1 MSSAAVLQPF
11 LRSSSPA
18 PARSFAATRPWP
30 WLGLSALLA
39 CSAGGGEPVDKTPS
53 TSAGS
58 GGSAAGQASVAG
70 SGGTSGSGGQPTAGA
85 ASGAAGSSGT
95 ATGGTA
101 TGGSAGAAGSGGT
114 AEKGSCA
121 SADILCLTFE
131 ELAAGSMPQ
140 MEPFQKYN
148 CGGQA
153 TSTDLLV
160 EDGKGKNG
168 TKGFTSKKS
177 LNGGCNLLADLGAHE
192 ELWVT
197 ADVKFS
203 AGVPVG
209 TVHELTPFEITATAT
224 DDPGVRPGIRADNSC
239 NSWPGAELNITGGG
253 ERTGCTA
260 FKFMTEQWYCL
271 EVQVKN
277 LAASVEGHLFIDS
290 VEPSYHIH
298 QDAVTSVVN
307 TGWTG
312 ARMLRLGARSYS
324 SSVEAPLY
332 IDNLSVS
339 TKRVGCINP

>member
-1 MSSAAVLQPF
+1 MP
-11 LRSSSPA
+11 
-18 PARSFAATRPWP
+18 
-30 WLGLSALLA
+30 
-39 CSAGGGEPVDKTPS
+39 SAGAGSGGSTGGATGLAGSVA

-58 GGSAAGQASVAG
+58 GGSPTAGGAGGVASAGSAGTVTAGTSSAG
-70 SGGTSGSGGQPTAGA
+70 SGG
-85 ASGAAGSSGT
+85 AAG
-95 ATGGTA
+95 TGGT
-101 TGGSAGAAGSGGT
+101 G
-114 AEKGSCA
+114 KGSCA
-121 SADILCLTFE
+121 SADVLCLTFE

-140 MEPFQKYN
+140 AEPFQKYN

-160 EDGKGKNG
+160 EAGQGKNG
-168 TKGFTSKKS
+168 SQGFTSKKS
-177 LNGGCNLLADLGAHE
+177 LNGGCNLLADLGTHE

-209 TVHELTPFEITATAT
+209 TVHELTPFEITATAQ

-239 NSWPGAELNITGGG
+239 NSWPGAELNITGSQ

-260 FKFMTEQWYCL
+260 FKFMTDQWYCL

-277 LAASVEGHLFIDS
+277 LAASVEGHLFIDG

-339 TKRVGCINP
+339 TKRVGCQNP

>member
-1 MSSAAVLQPF
+1 VLKPF

-18 PARSFAATRPWP
+18 PARLSAAAKAWP
-30 WLGLSALLA
+30 LLGLSALLS
-39 CSAGGGEPVDKTPS
+39 CSAGGGAPVDKPPS
-53 TSAGS
+53 ASAGS
-58 GGSAAGQASVAG
+58 GGSTAGQTSVAG
-70 SGGTSGSGGQPTAGA
+70 SVGTSGSGGAPTAAGMG
-85 ASGAAGSSGT
+85 GAAGSSGS
-95 ATGGTA
+95 ATGGTSA
-101 TGGSAGAAGSGGT
+101 SGSAGLAGSGGT
-114 AEKGSCA
+114 PEKGSCA

-148 CGGQA
+148 CSGQA

-168 TKGFTSKKS
+168 SKGFTSKKS

-203 AGVPVG
+203 AGVPVE

-224 DDPGVRPGIRADNSC
+224 DDPGIRPGIRADNSC
-239 NSWPGAELNITGGG
+239 NSWPGAELNITGGM

-277 LAASVEGHLFIDS
+277 LAASVEGHLFIDG

-307 TGWTG
+307 PGWTG

-332 IDNLSVS
+332 LDNLSVS
-339 TKRVGCINP
+339 TKRVGCKNP

>member
-1 MSSAAVLQPF
+1 MRRLLVPVSLSTRGNCRLLAV
-11 LRSSSPA
+11 A
-18 PARSFAATRPWP
+18 
-30 WLGLSALLA
+30 ALLMA
-39 CSAGGGEPVDKTPS
+39 CSAGGADPDSKSATP
-53 TSAGS
+53 SAGS
-58 GGSAAGQASVAG
+58 SGNSAGSAAEAG
-70 SGGTSGSGGQPTAGA
+70 GTGSSGGGANAGGT
-85 ASGAAGSSGT
+85 AAGSSAGT
-95 ATGGTA
+95 TSGGANTAGGTGGAGT
-101 TGGSAGAAGSGGT
+101 TGGAGGAPSKSA
-114 AEKGSCA
+114 CA

-131 ELAAGSMPQ
+131 DLAAGSLPQ
-140 MEPFQKYN
+140 AAPFKKYD
-148 CGGQA
+148 CAGQA

-160 EDGKGKNG
+160 EDGKGVNG
-168 TKGFTSKKS
+168 SKGFTSKKS
-177 LNGGCNLLADLGAHE
+177 LNGGCNLLADVGVHE

-209 TVHELTPFEITATAT
+209 TVHELTPFELTQSAS
-224 DDPGVRPGIRADNSC
+224 DDPGIRPGIRADSSC
-239 NSWPGAELNITGGG
+239 NSWPGAELNITGGM

-277 LAASVEGHLFIDS
+277 QAAAVEGHLYIDG

-307 TGWTG
+307 PGWTG

-324 SSVEAPLY
+324 SSVDSPLY

-339 TKRVGCINP
+339 TLRVGCTRP